1 MKKNLINCNPV
12 ENSIYFWNN
21 VKIDF
26 GKDFSKIV
34 IEQDGKKI
42 YVNGSF
48 FTDVKTVMN
57 NVVEE
62 NTDLLINIVGT
73 TLASPNMDDF

>member
-1 MKKNLINCNPV
+1 MKKSLINCNPI
-12 ENSIYFWNN
+12 ENSIYSWKN

-26 GKDFSKIV
+26 GKDFSKIE

-48 FTDVKTVMN
+48 FTDVNTVIN
-57 NVVEE
+57 NAVRE
-62 NTDLLINIVGT
+62 NSDLLINTVGT
-73 TLASPNMDDF
+73 SLALPTVQG